1 MANRL
6 LCMGIV
12 FLAAFSFLLC
22 NLALLSTNGDY
33 AAAAKNQSEETLLL
47 NEGRGNIYDCDFVP
61 LTNAQYTVYALFSP
75 GSKSYRTW
83 FDTVA
88 EDDKTAFYENI
99 QRIQPFL
106 ASVDPDDAEKLPYTF
121 YNPERYWADP
131 IAPHL
136 IGYRDAE
143 GNGVAGLE
151 LVYNDLLKGASTK
164 EEVACVTNARGAFL
178 DEEPYTPRVLYTEGS
193 GDGVMMTLDAE
204 IQRIC
209 EGIASE
215 KMERGS
221 IVVLDSATGR
231 VRASVSMPVY
241 DPLNVAASIRRND
254 TSLVNRAVS
263 SFNVGSVFKPILA
276 EAALEAGFDPQAEYE
291 CVGATELNGHVYRC
305 ANGTAHGRVNLQ
317 TALEQ
322 SCNCYFIELG
332 LALGGQRLHTAA
344 KDTGFGVS
352 SVIAGRL
359 LTTAGDLP
367 TAEELADKGQ
377 LASVSFGQGA
387 LTASPLQVA
396 AAINVFATGGRYIE
410 PSFIEGIVDEY
421 SETLTQSL
429 YAPLQRQVCTAET
442 AETVRMM
449 MQGVVENGLGKAAHP
464 LKMTAAGKTGTAQTG
479 RYDENGEE
487 LLNAWFAGF
496 FPAEDPQY
504 TVCVLLDDGFA
515 GSTQAAEIFA
525 DVANALYF
533 SGFTAENPA

>member
-6 LCMGIV
+6 LALGIV

-22 NLALLSTNGDY
+22 NLALISTNQDY
-33 AAAAKNQSEETLLL
+33 AAAARNQSEETLLL
-47 NEGRGNIYDCDFVP
+47 NEGRGNLYDCDFVP
-61 LTNAQYTVYALFSP
+61 LTNAQNTVYALFSP
-75 GSKSYRTW
+75 GSQSYRTW
-83 FDTVA
+83 FDAVS
-88 EDDKTAFYENI
+88 EGERTAFYENI

-106 ASVDPDDAEKLPYTF
+106 ASVDAGEAAKLPYTF

-136 IGYRDAE
+136 IGYRNAE
-143 GNGVAGLE
+143 GEGVAGME
-151 LVYNDLLKGASTK
+151 LVYNDLLKNASTK

-178 DEEPYTPRVLYTEGS
+178 DEDPYAPRILYTQGT
-193 GDGVMMTLDAE
+193 GDGVMLTLDAE
-204 IQRIC
+204 LQRIC
-209 EGIASE
+209 EGIAKE
-215 KMERGS
+215 KLARGS
-221 IVVLDSATGR
+221 IVVLDSASGR

-241 DPLNVAASIRRND
+241 DPRDVAASIQRND

-263 SFNVGSVFKPILA
+263 AFNVGSVFKPILA
-276 EAALEAGFDPQAEYE
+276 AAALEAGFDPMAGYE

-305 ANGTAHGRVNLQ
+305 ANNKAHGMVNLQ

-332 LALGGQRLHTAA
+332 LRLGGARLHAA
-344 KDTGFGVS
+344 AQDTGFGAS

-359 LTTAGDLP
+359 LTAAGDLP
-367 TAEELADKGQ
+367 TAEELNDKGQ

-396 AAINVFATGGRYIE
+396 AAINVFATGGRYVE
-410 PSFIEGIVDEY
+410 PVFVEGIVDEY
-421 SETLTQSL
+421 TETMTQSL
-429 YAPLQRQVCTAET
+429 YAPLQRQVCSPKTAEQ
-442 AETVRMM
+442 VRAM
-449 MQGVVENGLGKAAHP
+449 MQGVVENGLGKAAKP

-479 RYDENGEE
+479 RYDEDGEE

-496 FPAEDPQY
+496 FPAEEPQY
-504 TVCVLLDDGFA
+504 TVCVLLDDGFE

-525 DVANALYF
+525 DVANAIYF
-533 SGFTAENPA
+533 SQFTTESAA